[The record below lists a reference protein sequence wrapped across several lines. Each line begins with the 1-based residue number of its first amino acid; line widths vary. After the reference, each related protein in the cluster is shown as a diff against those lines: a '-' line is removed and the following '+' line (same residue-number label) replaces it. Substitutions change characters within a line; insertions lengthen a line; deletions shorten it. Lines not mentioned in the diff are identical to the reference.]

1 MASPVEEIKNRIDI
15 VEFIG
20 SYVRLQ
26 KAGANFKAPCPFHN
40 EKTPSFV
47 VSPARQIWH
56 CFGCAKGGDIF
67 RFLMEI
73 DGVDF
78 PDALKTLADRAGI
91 ELRREDPSVRSE
103 RNRQMAML
111 EDAAVFFEGNL
122 QKESAVLD
130 YLIKRGIRPETIKE
144 WRIGFAVGEWEG
156 LTNYLQ
162 SRGFRG
168 EEMERAGLAIK
179 SQASAH
185 SKTALT
191 RYYDRFR
198 GRIIFPICDY
208 QGRVIAFGG
217 RMFPDRENEAKYIN
231 SPETALYQK
240 GKILYG
246 LDKAKTHILKSSSCI
261 IVEGYMDVIMSWQAG
276 VQNIV
281 ASSGTALTPDQLKMI
296 GRLSDTIIAAFDMDS
311 AGQAAAKRGIELALK
326 DGFNISVIDLGDIKD
341 PADAVAKDPAL
352 WMLAVQ
358 DARHIVQFYIN
369 SAMKRYGAN
378 TPEGKREVE
387 VTIIPIVA
395 SLASELECAHWAR
408 ELARLL
414 NIQES
419 VIWNAI
425 LRLQRAGQQVGV
437 AAPSSFTAAVTKSR
451 RELLEERVLAML
463 IKYPELLSRE
473 GCPLEPA
480 FFSGTMSRVWQA
492 IQCNPVPDDAILR
505 ELISRLALEA
515 DLLSDGVADV
525 GAEFLKLRNELEKE
539 FLKDTM
545 AQLALRIQ
553 YAERNNDSHAT
564 ELLNEFSAAS
574 RRLSQL
580 R

>member
-91 ELRREDPSVRSE
+91 ELKREDPAVRSE
-103 RNRQMAML
+103 RNRQITML
-111 EDAAVFFEGNL
+111 EDAACFFESNL
-122 QKESAVLD
+122 PKEPSVLE
-130 YLIKRGIRPETIKE
+130 YLIKRGIKSDTIKE
-144 WRIGFAVGEWEG
+144 WRIGFAASDWEG
-156 LTNYLQ
+156 LTKYLQ
-162 SRGFRG
+162 ERGFRG

-179 SQASAH
+179 SNASAQ
-185 SKTALT
+185 SKTAT
-191 RYYDRFR
+191 ARYYDRFR
-198 GRIIFPICDY
+198 GRVIFPICDY

-246 LDKAKTHILKSSSCI
+246 LDKAKTHILKAGNCI

-276 VQNIV
+276 AQNVV
-281 ASSGTALTPDQLKMI
+281 ASSGTALTLDQLKMI
-296 GRLSDTIIAAFDMDS
+296 GRLSDKIIAAFDMDI
-311 AGQAAAKRGIELALK
+311 AGQAATKRGIELALK

-352 WMLAVQ
+352 WTHAIGS
-358 DARHIVQFYIN
+358 ARHIVQFYID
-369 SAMKRYGAN
+369 SAMKKYGPN
-378 TPEGKREVE
+378 TPEGKREAE
-387 VTIIPIVA
+387 TTIIPVVA
-395 SLASELECAHWAR
+395 SLASELERAHWVR
-408 ELARLL
+408 ELSHLL
-414 NIQES
+414 NVQES
-419 VIWNAI
+419 IVWNAV
-425 LRLQRAGQQVGV
+425 LRLQRSGQAGV
-437 AAPSSFTAAVTKSR
+437 AVMSSFAAAVTKPR

-463 IKYPELLSRE
+463 IKYPELLSA
-473 GCPLEPA
+473 GDHVLDPA
-480 FFSGTMSRVWQA
+480 FFSGNMSRVWQTMQHA
-492 IQCNPVPDDAILR
+492 PASDDAALR
-505 ELISRLALEA
+505 ELMLRLALEA
-515 DLLSDGVADV
+515 DLLSEGVHDV
-525 GAEFLKLRNELEKE
+525 NAEFLKLRNELEKE

-553 YAERNNDSHAT
+553 YAEKNNDPHMT
-564 ELLNEFSAAS
+564 DLLNEFSTVS
-574 RRLSQL
+574 HKLSQL